1 MSQLQQHYL
10 INDPALVLNKQKI
23 KEKEQ
28 QIDQEVVRRE
38 IVEARGETIEQMRKQ
53 QLKS

>member
-10 INDPALVLNKQKI
+10 INDPALVLNKNKI

-28 QIDQEVVRRE
+28 QIDQEVVRQG
-38 IVEARGETIEQMRKQ
+38 IVEARGETIEQMRLR
-53 QLKS
+53 QLKA